1 MEKVIIIGAGPA
13 GLTAAIELLKNGGD
27 YDVTI
32 LEGSQAMGGI
42 SQTCLLYTSPSPRD
56 CS

>member
-32 LEGSQAMGGI
+32 LEGRRQWAEYHR
-42 SQTCLLYTSPSPRD
+42 Q
-56 CS
+56 

>member
-27 YDVTI
+27 YD
-32 LEGSQAMGGI
+32 
-42 SQTCLLYTSPSPRD
+42 RD
-56 CS
+56 HTRRLAGNGRNITDSEI